1 MPVHHARVECEF
13 GGRTLVLETGKLAKQ
28 AHGAVLVTYG
38 DTSVLCAAVEGSP
51 IPGRDFFP
59 LQVEYRERTYAAGK
73 FPGGFIKRETRPSTK
88 ETLTSRLI
96 DRPSRPL
103 FPTDYFNEVQ
113 IHATVLSADKE
124 NDPDML
130 ALIGASAALHVSHI
144 PFLKPYG
151 GVRLGRVNGQLIVLP
166 TSTQMEE
173 SDLDLIVAA
182 TRDPR
187 ERDGRR
193 HRGSPPPVCHG
204 DRCH

>member
-1 MPVHHARVECEF
+1 MVRY
-13 GGRTLVLETGKLAKQ
+13 GDT
-28 AHGAVLVTYG
+28 AVLV
-38 DTSVLCAAVEGSP
+38 AAVAGNT

-113 IHATVLSADKE
+113 IHATVFSADKE

-151 GVRLGRVNGQLIVLP
+151 AVRLGRVNGKLVVMP
-166 TSTQMEE
+166 TVSQMEE
-173 SDLDLIVAA
+173 RELDLIVAG
-182 TRDPR
+182 T
-187 ERDGRR
+187 
-193 HRGSPPPVCHG
+193 
-204 DRCH
+204 